1 MNPFKSRPVDYY
13 VEVHVLARR
22 RSRENACLSHRVWNR
37 RYHLVLFHSLKDQLA
52 RKLPDYTDQ
61 VETRLEIHE
70 LNTRNGDEHI
80 LFGERN
86 NSYFIEFISQGRNF
100 TLMTTNITNLKV

>member
-1 MNPFKSRPVDYY
+1 MNPRKSRSVDCY
-13 VEVHVLARR
+13 VEVHVFVRR
-22 RSRENACLSHRVWNR
+22 RRRGNACLSHRVWNR
-37 RYHLVLFHSLKDQLA
+37 RYHLAFHSLKDQLA

-86 NSYFIEFISQGRNF
+86 TVIS
-100 TLMTTNITNLKV
+100 LNLFLKAGISL

>member
-70 LNTRNGDEHI
+70 LNTRNGDEYI

-86 NSYFIEFISQGRNF
+86 TVIS
-100 TLMTTNITNLKV
+100 LNLFLKAEILL